1 MPDQKNKVSLII
13 PCYNEVANIQKGVL
27 DRVGN
32 FVKHHPEFHEV
43 LIVDDGSTDDS
54 RSVVEQDYLP
64 HFPFFRL
71 IRNNHQG
78 KAYAIITG
86 IREASGDQ
94 VMFSD
99 IDLATPI
106 DESEKLIE
114 AFNKGAD
121 VVIGSRNPVREGAPM
136 KRRIMAYG
144 LIFLRG
150 FFLGLGKLKD
160 TQCGFKL
167 FDTKAARDII
177 DRMQVFRNGKT
188 ISGSSVSAGFDL
200 EFLFVARKRG
210 YSIAEVP
217 VIWRHVETK
226 NVNFIKDSLET
237 LSDMIRIRY
246 YHIKGK
252 YQFS

>member
-1 MPDQKNKVSLII
+1 MSAEKNTITLII
-13 PCYNEVANIQKGVL
+13 PCYNEVANLQKGVL

-32 FVKHHPEFHEV
+32 FIKHHPAFMEV
-43 LIVDDGSTDDS
+43 LIVDDGSSDES
-54 RSVVEQDYLP
+54 KELIRRDYLP
-64 HFPFFRL
+64 HFPMFRL
-71 IRNNHQG
+71 IENQHQG

-86 IREASGDQ
+86 IREARGSQ

-106 DESEKLIE
+106 DESTKLID
-114 AFNKGAD
+114 ALNDGAD
-121 VVIGSRNPVREGAPM
+121 VVIGSRNPVREGAPL

-144 LIFLRG
+144 LILLRG

-167 FDTKAARDII
+167 FQTAAAQEII
-177 DRMQVFRNGKT
+177 SKMQVFRNGIT
-188 ISGSSVSAGFDL
+188 ITGSSVSAGFDL
-200 EFLFVARKRG
+200 EFLFVARKLG
-210 YSIAEVP
+210 YRIDEVP

-226 NVNFIKDSLET
+226 NVNFIKDSVET

-246 YHIKGK
+246 YHLKGR
-252 YQFS
+252 YQF